1 MPFDSRLSSRIAL
14 ALGLALGTPFVCAPL
29 LSKGPVRA
37 ALATDSTSAF
47 ALRAKA
53 DKPIS
58 VPSPPGQASSA
69 PQDDP
74 ALVARAR
81 AIHERVITLDTHDD
95 ISPANF
101 TADCNYTMRLT
112 TQVNLPKMKEGG
124 LDVSFMI
131 VYVGQG
137 ALTPDGYDSAYKQAI
152 AKFEAVH
159 RLTTVIAEKEIG
171 LALRAADVPKIAASG
186 RKVAV
191 IGIEN
196 AYPVG
201 MDIKRVKEFYDR
213 GGRYMSLA
221 HNGHSQLSDSNTGE
235 RDNVWLYGGLSPL
248 GKQVIAEMNRWGIMV
263 DVSHPSKSSV
273 LQAIALSRAP
283 VIASHSAVRS
293 LANVS
298 RNMDDEML
306 MALKQ
311 NGGVIQTVAF
321 SSYVKA
327 DPPERTWALRLLND
341 EFGITPAA
349 AAGGRGGGGGGGGG
363 GGAAGAAGGAAGGG
377 GGRQGAGVGGGG
389 GEAATPRAC
398 PVEDPNAPPAAGR
411 GGGGGGRGGGGAAT
425 NPADALA
432 PERRAEYD
440 KRLAAI
446 NQKWP
451 AATRATV
458 KDFVDH
464 IDYAVK
470 LIGIDHVGISSDFD
484 GGGGVTGWNSASET
498 FNVTLEL
505 VRRGYTEEQIAK
517 IWSGNL
523 LRVWGE
529 VEKVAGQI
537 QGGKD

>member
-1 MPFDSRLSSRIAL
+1 MSFHSRFLAGSAVAL
-14 ALGLALGTPFVCAPL
+14 AVALAAPWT
-29 LSKGPVRA
+29 RA
-37 ALATDSTSAF
+37 ATQQPAT
-47 ALRAKA
+47 
-53 DKPIS
+53 
-58 VPSPPGQASSA
+58 QA

-81 AIHERVITLDTHDD
+81 AIHDRVITLDTHDD

-137 ALTPDGYDSAYKQAI
+137 PLTPEGYDSAYKQAV

-159 RLTTVIAEKEIG
+159 RLTKQIAEKEIG
-171 LALRAADVPKIAASG
+171 LALRAEDVRKIAASG

-196 AYPVG
+196 AYPIG
-201 MDIKRVKEFYDR
+201 TDIKRVKEFYDR

-221 HNGHSQLSDSNTGE
+221 HNNHSQLSDSNTGE
-235 RDNVWLYGGLSPL
+235 RDNIWLYGGLSPL
-248 GKQVIAEMNRWGIMV
+248 GKQAIAEMNRWGIMV
-263 DVSHPSKSSV
+263 DVSHPSKSSI
-273 LQAIALSRAP
+273 LQSIALSRAP

-349 AAGGRGGGGGGGGG
+349 GGGGRAGGGGGG
-363 GGAAGAAGGAAGGG
+363 GGARGAAAGAAGGG
-377 GGRQGAGVGGGG
+377 GGRGAAPGA
-389 GEAATPRAC
+389 EATRAC

-411 GGGGGGRGGGGAAT
+411 GGGGGGGGRGGGAAAT
-425 NPADALA
+425 NPADALSA
-432 PERRAEYD
+432 DRRAEYD
-440 KRLAAI
+440 KRLAVI

-505 VRRGYTEEQIAK
+505 VRRGYTEEQIGK
-517 IWSGNL
+517 LWSGNL
-523 LRVWGE
+523 LRVWAE
-529 VEKVAGQI
+529 VEKVAAQI
-537 QGGKD
+537 QAGK